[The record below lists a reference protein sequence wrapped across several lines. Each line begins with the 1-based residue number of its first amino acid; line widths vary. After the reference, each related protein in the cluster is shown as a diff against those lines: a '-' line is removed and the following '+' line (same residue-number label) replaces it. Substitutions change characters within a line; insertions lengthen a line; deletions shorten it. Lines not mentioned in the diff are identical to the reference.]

1 MADGGY
7 TGRGYEPDGIV
18 HLGDFPYAGLLFDF
32 YTKKEAAL
40 SISVADFREVYPEL
54 FQPEETDAEA
64 ATRIKKA
71 AEFSRGYDAYQSS
84 RANVYPVGIN
94 IPDDLSGEGTE
105 ETD

>member
-1 MADGGY
+1 M
-7 TGRGYEPDGIV
+7 RIV
-18 HLGDFPYAGLLFDF
+18 MTSNGARF
-32 YTKKEAAL
+32 YSGPEAAKVISDIHKEAAL
-40 SISVADFREVYPEL
+40 NISVADFREVYPEL

-94 IPDDLSGEGTE
+94 IPDDLSGEETE